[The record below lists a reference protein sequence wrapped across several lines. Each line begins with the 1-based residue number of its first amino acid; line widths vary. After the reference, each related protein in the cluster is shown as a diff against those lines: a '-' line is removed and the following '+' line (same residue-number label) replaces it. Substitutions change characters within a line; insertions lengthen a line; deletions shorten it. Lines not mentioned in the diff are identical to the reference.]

1 MPRIVET
8 IVTTLN
14 QKGEAHIAPLGL
26 IDDDGTG
33 WIVAPFRPSRTLDN
47 LMSNPFVVASHT
59 DDVRVFAGCITG
71 RREWPLLKADIV
83 NGVRLENAVSHWE
96 LKVDRLTD
104 HEQRP
109 RFHCQIVHSGS
120 HRPWPGYNRAQ
131 AAVLELAVL
140 STRLGMLPPE
150 KVESELKYLQIAID
164 KTAGERELEAWGWL
178 MERIDAW
185 RHGDDKA
192 TKKI

>member
-8 IVTTLN
+8 LLTTLN
-14 QKGEAHIAPLGL
+14 AKGEAHIAPLGL
-26 IDDDGTG
+26 IDDEGSG

-47 LMSNPFVVASHT
+47 LMTNPFAVASHV
-59 DDVRVFAGCITG
+59 DDVRIFAGCITG
-71 RREWPLLKADIV
+71 RRDWPLVPADTV
-83 NGVRLENAVSHWE
+83 NGVRLESAVSHWE

-109 RFHCQIVHSGS
+109 KFHCQIVHSGS
-120 HRPWPGYNRAQ
+120 HRPWPGFNRAQ

-140 STRLGMLPPE
+140 STRLGMLPPD
-150 KVESELKYLQIAID
+150 KVEAELKYLQIAID
-164 KTAGERELEAWGWL
+164 KTAGDREHEAWSWL

-185 RHGDDKA
+185 RRGDDKA
-192 TKKI
+192 TKKN